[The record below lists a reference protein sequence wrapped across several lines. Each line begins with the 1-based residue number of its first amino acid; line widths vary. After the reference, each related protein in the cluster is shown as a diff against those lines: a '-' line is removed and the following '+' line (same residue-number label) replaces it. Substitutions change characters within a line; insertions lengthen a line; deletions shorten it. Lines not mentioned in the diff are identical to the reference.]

1 MVAELAAARSDRSPP
16 TSPRIG
22 VLSVQGA
29 FAAHGHVLSRMGAT
43 VVRVRAPSDLEVVE
57 GLVLPGG
64 ESTAMTLISRS
75 NGLWNALDGVLRSGI
90 PVLATCAGVI
100 LLASEVRDGRADQRW
115 FGTVDLTV
123 RRNGYGRQVD
133 SFEADLAVKAHV
145 GAFPGVFI
153 RAPVIERVGADVEV
167 LAEVAQRDSR
177 HTPVLCRSG
186 RTVLATFHPELTTDT
201 RVHLMA
207 FGPLLGATPN
217 GAQLFPPG
225 CRAVAET
232 AGVVHT

>member
-1 MVAELAAARSDRSPP
+1 M
-16 TSPRIG
+16 SPRIG

-43 VVRVRAPSDLEVVE
+43 VVRIRAPADLEAVE

-75 NGLWNALDGVLRSGI
+75 NRLWEVLDGVLRSGI

-100 LLASEVRDGRADQRW
+100 LLASEVRDGRADQRS

-133 SFEADLAVKAHV
+133 SFEAGLTVKAH
-145 GAFPGVFI
+145 ASPFPGIFI
-153 RAPVIERVGADVEV
+153 RAPVIERVGASVEV
-167 LAEVAQRDSR
+167 LAEIEERDGWCA
-177 HTPVLCRSG
+177 PVLCRSG
-186 RTVLATFHPELTTDT
+186 PTVLATFHPELTTDP
-201 RVHLMA
+201 RVHAMA
-207 FGPLLGATPN
+207 FGSLLGARRTAPSYFPLAATPLPERL
-217 GAQLFPPG
+217 A
-225 CRAVAET
+225 
-232 AGVVHT
+232 